1 MGEWSYDMPWRKNY
15 EAYQITGWATGLAL
29 STSAYF
35 FYNLPTLPYMV
46 TVGLQV
52 SLMLK
57 AVPKALYVRNS
68 KKGLEAKP
76 PIKIDSS
83 DLMKL
88 MSKNPLDTYLG
99 EGFEWTQTEG
109 QQIFELL
116 KRDISKLVPP
126 PPPGYMG
133 KAFIHGIGRLKE
145 ESQFIRNELRALHT
159 LVIGTTGS
167 GKTRTFDLL
176 ISQCIFRGEPV
187 VIIDPKGD
195 KDLPKLARL
204 ACETVGR
211 PEAFKYFNPA
221 FPEKS
226 VRISPTK
233 NYGRATE
240 LATRIAELISTES
253 ASDPFQNF
261 GLMSLI
267 NSVQLMLFCDQQP
280 TLVSLRSALESG
292 TARLVIDAV
301 RIIGHEVLGEHVYEA
316 IYLQEVSRLKGRQKE
331 DQDEYAKICCSIYY
345 RDIKPEKSFPDMEG
359 GLTMF
364 QHNKEHFSKMITALL
379 PVLVKL
385 TAGHLG
391 PLLSPQSESE
401 FNAEVEVCD
410 TRTIVASNQVLFM
423 GLDSL
428 SDSMVGSAIGSIF
441 LSDITSV
448 AGNIYNYHE
457 PKPVNIF
464 VDEAAEVVNDQ
475 LIQLLNK
482 GRGAGFNLI
491 VATQTIEDFEARL
504 GSAAKAGKILG
515 NMNHVIVLRS
525 NTPDTQEQIFKK
537 VPKTRFRYVM
547 RTQSG
552 NAGMTPHEVKGS
564 IGERL
569 MEEEAELFPAALA
582 GELPNLE
589 YFGIISGGRLVKGKI
604 PLINYNDNS
613 ESREKA
619 HAALKKS
626 IKKAAAT

>member
-15 EAYQITGWATGLAL
+15 EAYQIAGWAAGLAL
-29 STSAYF
+29 SSSAYCL
-35 FYNLPTLPYMV
+35 YNLPTFPYLV
-46 TVGLQV
+46 TMGLQA
-52 SLMLK
+52 SFMLK
-57 AVPKALYVRNS
+57 ALPKAVYVRNS

-76 PIKIDSS
+76 LIKIDSAE
-83 DLMKL
+83 LLTL
-88 MSKNPLDTYLG
+88 MSKNPKDTYLG

-109 QQIFELL
+109 QQVFELL

-145 ESQFIRNELRALHT
+145 EPQFIRNELRALHT
-159 LVIGTTGS
+159 LVIGTTGA

-176 ISQCIFRGEPV
+176 ISQAIFRNEPV

-195 KDLPKLARL
+195 KDLPKLAKL

-226 VRISPTK
+226 VRISPLK

-240 LATRIAELISTES
+240 LATRVAELVSTES

-267 NSVQLMLFCDQQP
+267 NCIQLMLYCDRQP

-292 TARLVIDAV
+292 TARLVVDAV
-301 RIIGHEVLGEHVYEA
+301 RIVGREVLGEGTYEA
-316 IYLQEVSRLKGRQKE
+316 IFAAGCSALRGAQKL
-331 DQDEYAKICCSIYY
+331 DLDEHAKICCRIYQN
-345 RDIKPEKSFPDMEG
+345 DIKPIKGFPDLEG

-364 QHNKEHFSKMITALL
+364 QHNREHFSKMITALL

-385 TAGHLG
+385 TAGHLAE
-391 PLLSPQSESE
+391 LLSPRSESE
-401 FNAEVEVCD
+401 YNAEVEVCD
-410 TRTIVASNQVLFM
+410 TRTIVAANQVLFM

-448 AGNIYNYHE
+448 AGNIYNYHKA
-457 PKPVNIF
+457 KPVNIF

-482 GRGAGFNLI
+482 GRGAGFNLV

-515 NMNHVIVLRS
+515 NMNHVVILRS
-525 NTPDTQEQIFKK
+525 NTPETQEQMFKK

-552 NAGMTPHEVKGS
+552 NAGTTPHEVKGS

-589 YFGIISGGRLVKGKI
+589 YFGIISGGRLIKGKI
-604 PLINYNDNS
+604 PLIDYNVAPEKCARAYAAFQKSVS
-613 ESREKA
+613 EASA
-619 HAALKKS
+619 V
-626 IKKAAAT
+626 

>member
-15 EAYQITGWATGLAL
+15 EAYQITGWATGMVL
-29 STSAYF
+29 STGAYL
-35 FYNLPTLPYMV
+35 FYNLPTLPYVV
-46 TVGLQV
+46 TLGLQV
-52 SLMLK
+52 TMMLK

-76 PIKIDSS
+76 PLKLDSS
-83 DLMKL
+83 ELMKL
-88 MSKNPLDTYLG
+88 MSDNPLDTYLG

-109 QQIFELL
+109 QQVFELL

-133 KAFIHGIGRLKE
+133 KAFIHGIGQRKQE
-145 ESQFIRNELRALHT
+145 PQFIRNELRALHT
-159 LVIGTTGS
+159 LVVGTTGS
-167 GKTRTFDLL
+167 GKTRTFDLM

-187 VIIDPKGD
+187 IIIDPKGD
-195 KDLPKLARL
+195 KDLPKLARR
-204 ACETVGR
+204 ACETIGR

-240 LATRIAELISTES
+240 LATRIAELVSTES

-267 NSVQLMLFCDQQP
+267 NCVQLMLFCDKQP

-292 TARLVIDAV
+292 TALLVQEAV
-301 RIIGHEVLGEHVYEA
+301 KIIGREVLGEHTFET
-316 IYLQEVSRLKGRQKE
+316 IFHQEKNKLSRHLKD
-331 DQDEYAKICCSIYY
+331 DQDQIAKICCAIYY
-345 RDIKPEKSFPDMEG
+345 NDIKPQKSFPDLEG

-391 PLLSPQSESE
+391 QLLSPQSESE
-401 FNAEVEVCD
+401 FNSVVEVCD
-410 TRTIVASNQVLFM
+410 TRTIVASNQVLYM

-448 AGNIYNYHE
+448 AGNIYNYHD

-464 VDEAAEVVNDQ
+464 VDEAAEVVNNQ

-504 GSAAKAGKILG
+504 GSAAKAGKIMG
-515 NMNHVIVLRS
+515 NMNHIIVLRS
-525 NTPDTQEQIFKK
+525 NTPVTQEQIFKK
-537 VPKTRFRYVM
+537 IPMTRFRYVM

-552 NAGMTPHEVKGS
+552 NAGTTPHEVKGS

-589 YFGIISGGRLVKGKI
+589 YFGIISGGRYVKGKI
-604 PLINYNDNS
+604 PLINYNDDDKV
-613 ESREKA
+613 RTKA
-619 HAALKKS
+619 FANLKKS
-626 IKKAAAT
+626 IQKASAT